1 MVTGDCWPAMAIA
14 RWQQFDDLRFR
25 TIFCGRRPRL
35 WSVGTLWLNEVFTA
49 GLLLCFSEEDYCS
62 PTSRRSIHQ
71 KVQLAGAPLP
81 GKQLNLR
88 RGPNSG
94 KSFVPQIVRILG
106 QLFPLR
112 PHRWYSGFMWE
123 VCDNIDNIYLEL
135 QKQVNISLILSEDHM
150 VWRLRT
156 SEDASEGETSYLP
169 GICVRTH
176 IISNHIMD
184 IVDMDMVDISN
195 HIIYDAGVRAIHENI
210 LSGESDQRI
219 KRRRIW
225 RKPLLAN
232 FEITSIQGS
241 IFGLRC

>member
-1 MVTGDCWPAMAIA
+1 MFFWRRLLFSNVETVNPSKVPAGRCAAARETIKFTKSSKFGQIICSTNSQNPQAIISTQPPLI
-14 RWQQFDDLRFR
+14 R
-25 TIFCGRRPRL
+25 
-35 WSVGTLWLNEVFTA
+35 
-49 GLLLCFSEEDYCS
+49 
-62 PTSRRSIHQ
+62 SRRYKYH
-71 KVQLAGAPLP
+71 
-81 GKQLNLR
+81 
-88 RGPNSG
+88 
-94 KSFVPQIVRILG
+94 
-106 QLFPLR
+106 
-112 PHRWYSGFMWE
+112 
-123 VCDNIDNIYLEL
+123 DDDNIYLEL